1 MVRLMAV
8 KIQIYGYTGYVYCQY
23 LKKKCAFRQVPNKY
37 SDFDKIRLGRG
48 HHMVE
53 S

>member
-8 KIQIYGYTGYVYCQY
+8 KIQIYGYIVSI
-23 LKKKCAFRQVPNKY
+23 LKKKICAFRQVPNKY